1 VRNTGLLPSRGL
13 QELLDEKYGART
25 STANKRSKFCIVFS
39 SMRRA
44 SNSCISDQHN
54 EPILNDATH
63 VEREL
68 LRSLCRRKIG
78 CDGACAA
85 AVALDL
91 IAASLAARPL

>member
-1 VRNTGLLPSRGL
+1 LAT
-13 QELLDEKYGART
+13 LDT
-25 STANKRSKFCIVFS
+25 CN
-39 SMRRA
+39 
-44 SNSCISDQHN
+44 SDQHN